1 MVDKPKEGRI
11 FMFMN
16 KTNTKTLR
24 GSALKQLR
32 ASCKH
37 ANVISLSDG
46 VSVCTACEAVL
57 R

>member
-1 MVDKPKEGRI
+1 VRP
-11 FMFMN
+11 MN

-24 GSALKQLR
+24 GSALKQLC

-46 VSVCTACEAVL
+46 VAVCTACEAVL